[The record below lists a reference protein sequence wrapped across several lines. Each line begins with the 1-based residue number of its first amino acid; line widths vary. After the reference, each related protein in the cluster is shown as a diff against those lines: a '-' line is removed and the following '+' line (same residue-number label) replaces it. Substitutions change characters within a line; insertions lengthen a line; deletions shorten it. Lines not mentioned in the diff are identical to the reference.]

1 MDYPDTDRLT
11 VREIADAL
19 SLSMTTVSRSLSG
32 KGRISPET
40 RNRVLE
46 YVNRS
51 GRKAPGSAR
60 VQSGNVTLVVP
71 PRFVHLDLP
80 FLRKCMGG
88 VCRMAAQ
95 RDYDVLLC
103 YADETSTSQL
113 ERQLEARK
121 TDGVILSQ
129 IVQNDPCLELVRQYR
144 IPFVALG
151 RLENDS
157 AVQVDNDHVAAGQEM
172 TDLLLRLGL
181 RRIAFLGGSSRYMV
195 NQDRLE
201 GYRRG
206 MQSFGLEPEEWL
218 VRTGVETA
226 EQLVDAMDRILE
238 QGPECLLCGDDSL
251 TVSAIKELRLRNV
264 NVPRDLRVASLYD
277 SELLESLVPGI
288 SAVHFDAA
296 ALGASGC
303 RILLDC
309 LAGREVSGRRVA
321 GYQVILRDST
331 K

>member
-151 RLENDS
+151 RLEND
-157 AVQVDNDHVAAGQEM
+157 
-172 TDLLLRLGL
+172 
-181 RRIAFLGGSSRYMV
+181 IAFLGGSSRYMV